1 MECQF
6 CKNVFSSTKILTTHQ
21 KSAKYC
27 IKIQGVKGKSFDC
40 DFCTKNFTQKVDLQR
55 HHTICKNKKEKVQE
69 NNYINTIK
77 EKDKQIKEQKEQIK
91 EQKEQIKE
99 LQNQLANIALCAS
112 TKPTYINN
120 NNNQRINNII
130 NNLIP
135 ITDEHLKQQ
144 AEFLTIDHIKNGIDG
159 YVQYALDF
167 PLKDRIICTDFSRR
181 KIKYKDSEG
190 NLVDDP
196 EMSKVTQKLFKAI
209 EEKNSIL
216 VDEYIKEL
224 QEKYNILIR
233 NPHNDMNDEQIK
245 DFDSTGNI
253 ILSETFK
260 VNVQKREIKE
270 VANGQ
275 KPEIYYEFIK
285 DVCSKTV
292 N

>member
-1 MECQF
+1 MEKCSF
-6 CKNVFSSTKILTTHQ
+6 CDKNFSSKTNLKQHQ
-21 KSAKYC
+21 KTAKYC
-27 IKIQGVKGKSFDC
+27 LNLQNVGISEFECAGCLKKYT
-40 DFCTKNFTQKVDLQR
+40 TKNNLDRHKQNCNILYYKETISRLEKDLEN
-55 HHTICKNKKEKVQE
+55 KNKQIEILQ
-69 NNYINTIK
+69 
-77 EKDKQIKEQKEQIK
+77 DKIE
-91 EQKEQIKE
+91 
-99 LQNQLANIALCAS
+99 NIALKS
-112 TKPTYINN
+112 ILKPNIQHNYQNH
-120 NNNQRINNII
+120 NNQRINNII

-196 EMSKVTQKLFKAI
+196 EMTKVTQKLFKAI

-233 NPHNDMNDEQIK
+233 NPNNDMNDEQMK

-260 VNVQKREIKE
+260 VNAQKREIKE

>member
-6 CKNVFSSTKILTTHQ
+6 CKNKFTTLKILTTHQ

-27 IKIQGVKGKSFDC
+27 IKLQGVKGKSFNC
-40 DFCTKNFTQKVDLQR
+40 DFCTKKFTQKVDLER
-55 HHTICKNKKEKVQE
+55 HYTICINKRLKDLENEYIYKINEKDKQ
-69 NNYINTIK
+69 INEKDKQIN
-77 EKDKQIKEQKEQIK
+77 EKDKQIKD
-91 EQKEQIKE
+91 

-112 TKPTYINN
+112 TKPTYINH
-120 NNNQRINNII
+120 NNQRINNII

-196 EMSKVTQKLFKAI
+196 EMSKVTQKLFRAI

-233 NPHNDMNDEQIK
+233 NPNNDMNDEEIK

-253 ILSETFK
+253 ILTETFK
-260 VNVQKREIKE
+260 VNAQKREIKE

>member
-6 CKNVFSSTKILTTHQ
+6 CKNKFTTIKILTTHQ

-27 IKIQGVKGKSFDC
+27 IKLQGVKGKSFNC
-40 DFCTKNFTQKVDLQR
+40 DFCTKNFTQKVDLER
-55 HHTICKNKKEKVQE
+55 HYTICINKRLKDLE
-69 NNYINTIK
+69 NKYIYKIN
-77 EKDKQIKEQKEQIK
+77 EKDKQIKDKDI
-91 EQKEQIKE
+91 QIKE

-112 TKPTYINN
+112 TKPTYINH

-190 NLVDDP
+190 NLIDDP
-196 EMSKVTQKLFKAI
+196 EMTKVTQKLFKAI

-224 QEKYNILIR
+224 QDKYNILIR
-233 NPHNDMNDEQIK
+233 NPNNDMNDDEMK
-245 DFDSTGNI
+245 EFCDKGNI
-253 ILSETFK
+253 ILTETFK
-260 VNVQKREIKE
+260 VNSQKREIKE

-285 DVCSKTV
+285 DICSKTV

>member
-1 MECQF
+1 MEKCSF
-6 CKNVFSSTKILTTHQ
+6 CDKNFSSKTNLKQHQ
-21 KSAKYC
+21 KTAKYC
-27 IKIQGVKGKSFDC
+27 LNLQNAGISEYECEGCLKKYT
-40 DFCTKNFTQKVDLQR
+40 TKNNLDR
-55 HHTICKNKKEKVQE
+55 HKQNCNILYYKETIIRLEKELESKNKQIEILQ
-69 NNYINTIK
+69 
-77 EKDKQIKEQKEQIK
+77 DKIE
-91 EQKEQIKE
+91 
-99 LQNQLANIALCAS
+99 NIALKS
-112 TKPTYINN
+112 ILKPNIQHNYQNN
-120 NNNQRINNII
+120 NSNQRINNII

-144 AEFLTIDHIKNGIDG
+144 AEFLTIDHVKNGIDG

-190 NLVDDP
+190 NLIDDP
-196 EMSKVTQKLFKAI
+196 EMTKVTQKLFKAI

-224 QEKYNILIR
+224 QDKYNILIR
-233 NPHNDMNDEQIK
+233 NPNNDMNDDEMK
-245 DFDSTGNI
+245 EFCDKGNI
-253 ILSETFK
+253 ILTETFK
-260 VNVQKREIKE
+260 VNSQKREIKE

-285 DVCSKTV
+285 DICSKTV

>member
-1 MECQF
+1 MEKCSF
-6 CKNVFSSTKILTTHQ
+6 CDKNFSSKTNLKQHQ
-21 KSAKYC
+21 KTAKYC
-27 IKIQGVKGKSFDC
+27 LNLQNIGISEFECAGCLKKYT
-40 DFCTKNFTQKVDLQR
+40 TKNNLDRHKQNCNILYYKDTIKRLEKDLEN
-55 HHTICKNKKEKVQE
+55 KNKQIEILQ
-69 NNYINTIK
+69 
-77 EKDKQIKEQKEQIK
+77 DKLE
-91 EQKEQIKE
+91 
-99 LQNQLANIALCAS
+99 NIALKS
-112 TKPTYINN
+112 ILKPNIQHNYQNQ

-167 PLKDRIICTDFSRR
+167 PLKNRIICTDFSRR

-224 QEKYNILIR
+224 QDKYNILIR
-233 NPHNDMNDEQIK
+233 NPNNDMTDEETRE
-245 DFDSTGNI
+245 FDITGDI
-253 ILSETFK
+253 ILAQTFK
-260 VNVQKREIKE
+260 VNSQKREIKE

>member
-6 CKNVFSSTKILTTHQ
+6 CKNKFTTIKILTTHQ

-27 IKIQGVKGKSFDC
+27 IKLQGVKGKSFNC
-40 DFCTKNFTQKVDLQR
+40 DFCTKNFTQKVDLER
-55 HHTICKNKKEKVQE
+55 HYTICINKRLKDLENEYIYKINEKDKQ
-69 NNYINTIK
+69 INEKDKQIN
-77 EKDKQIKEQKEQIK
+77 EKDKQIKD
-91 EQKEQIKE
+91 

-112 TKPTYINN
+112 TKPTYINH

-196 EMSKVTQKLFKAI
+196 EMSKVTQKLFRAI

-233 NPHNDMNDEQIK
+233 NPNNHMNDEEIK

-253 ILSETFK
+253 ILTETFK
-260 VNVQKREIKE
+260 VNAQKREIKE

>member
-1 MECQF
+1 MEKCSF
-6 CKNVFSSTKILTTHQ
+6 CDKNFSSKTNLKQHQ
-21 KSAKYC
+21 KTAKYC
-27 IKIQGVKGKSFDC
+27 LNLQNVGISEFECAGCLKKYT
-40 DFCTKNFTQKVDLQR
+40 TKNNLDRHKQNCNILYYKETISRLEKDLES
-55 HHTICKNKKEKVQE
+55 KNKQIEILQ
-69 NNYINTIK
+69 
-77 EKDKQIKEQKEQIK
+77 DKIE
-91 EQKEQIKE
+91 
-99 LQNQLANIALCAS
+99 NIALKS
-112 TKPTYINN
+112 ILKPNIQHNYQNQ

-167 PLKDRIICTDFSRR
+167 PLKNRIICTDFSRR

-224 QEKYNILIR
+224 QDKYNILIR
-233 NPHNDMNDEQIK
+233 NPNNDMNADEIK

-253 ILSETFK
+253 ILTETFK
-260 VNVQKREIKE
+260 VNAQKREIKE